1 MKKSQNIKQVKIPF
15 VAKFIRLG
23 FKYGGAIFPNYFGK
37 LAYRFFSQ
45 PRKRAK
51 HKVIDEILTAAQVSD
66 FQYDTLTLKTYR
78 WGNPE
83 HPLVVL
89 IHGWESRG
97 TALKGFVPPLLEQG
111 FQVATFD
118 APAHGDSEGNAANM
132 PIYAKAIG
140 LFFDKIGI
148 PHAAIAHSF
157 GGNSLMFYLSHLN
170 KNTAIEKVI
179 LVAAP
184 SNIYRVLDDA
194 SNFMHLADAAK
205 AKFFAIIEGY
215 INMPLE
221 QCHVANFCKDI
232 NIGQLM
238 LVHDEM
244 DKIVPFE
251 DSVAYHNA
259 VPNSIL
265 VNAKDLGH
273 FKLMKKKEIKE
284 KIVTFIVA
292 KKYGIIG

>member
-1 MKKSQNIKQVKIPF
+1 MEKNKKKEQVKIPF
-15 VAKFIRLG
+15 IAKFLRFG
-23 FKYGGAIFPNYFGK
+23 FKYGGIVFPSFFGK

-51 HKVIDEILTAAQVSD
+51 HKVIDDTLRTAQVTD
-66 FQYDTLTLKTYR
+66 FQYNTLTLKSYR
-78 WGNPE
+78 WGNPA
-83 HPLVVL
+83 HPLVLLV
-89 IHGWESRG
+89 HGWESRG
-97 TALKGFVPPLLEQG
+97 TALKGFVQPLLEQG

-118 APAHGDSEGNAANM
+118 APAHGDSEGKQANM
-132 PIYAKAIG
+132 PIYANAIG
-140 LFFDKIGI
+140 LFIKQMGV
-148 PHAAIAHSF
+148 PHSIIAHSF
-157 GGNSLMFYLSHLN
+157 GGNSTMFYLSFLN
-170 KNTAIEKVI
+170 KTIHINKVV

-194 SNFMHLADAAK
+194 SNFMQLAEAAK
-205 AKFFAIIEGY
+205 MKFFKIIESY

-259 VPNSIL
+259 IPNSVL
-265 VNAKDLGH
+265 LNAKDLGH

-284 KIVTFIVA
+284 KIVGFITA
-292 KKYGIIG
+292 

>member
-1 MKKSQNIKQVKIPF
+1 MKKNQSIKQVKIPF
-15 VAKFIRLG
+15 LAKFIRLG
-23 FKYGGAIFPNYFGK
+23 FKYGGAIFPTYFGK

-51 HKVIDEILTAAQVSD
+51 HKVIDEVLMAAQVSD
-66 FQYDTLTLKTYR
+66 FQYNTLNLKIYR

-83 HPLVVL
+83 HPMVVL

-97 TALKGFVPPLLEQG
+97 TALKGFVPMLLEQG

-118 APAHGDSEGNAANM
+118 APAHGDSEGKAANM
-132 PIYAKAIG
+132 PIYAGAIN
-140 LFFDKIGI
+140 LFFEKFGT

-157 GGNSLMFYLSHLN
+157 GGNSLMFCVSNLN
-170 KNTAIEKVI
+170 RNISIPKVV

-194 SNFMHLADAAK
+194 SNFMHLANAAK
-205 AKFFAIIEGY
+205 LAFFEIIEGY
-215 INMPLE
+215 IKMPLAE
-221 QCHVANFCKDI
+221 CHVASFCKDI

-238 LVHDEM
+238 LVHDEL

-273 FKLMKKKEIKE
+273 FKLMKKKEIKD
-284 KIVTFIVA
+284 KIVGFITQ
-292 KKYGIIG
+292 K